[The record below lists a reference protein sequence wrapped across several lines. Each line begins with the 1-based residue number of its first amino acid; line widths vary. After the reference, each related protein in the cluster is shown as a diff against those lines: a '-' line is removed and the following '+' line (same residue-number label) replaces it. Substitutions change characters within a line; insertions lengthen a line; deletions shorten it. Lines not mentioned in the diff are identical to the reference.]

1 MKKQLVAA
9 LAALVL
15 LAGCP
20 AVQPVADIWDT
31 YEANKSTLTERLA
44 SGQMSVEEFN
54 AANKELDRQLMVDLR
69 LWTEDMQERT
79 ATNMPSTGIAWLDL
93 LIGVGGTVAS
103 SIYGTNVVRDRKRKK
118 FGPTYVPGEK
128 KE

>member
-44 SGQMSVEEFN
+44 SGQMSVDEFN

-69 LWTEDMQERT
+69 LWTEEMQERT
-79 ATNMPSTGIAWLDL
+79 ATNMPSTGVAWLDL
-93 LIGVGGTVAS
+93 LIGAGVTVGT
-103 SIYGTNVVRDRKRKK
+103 SIYGTNVIRNGKRRRL
-118 FGPTYVPGEK
+118 GATYVPGEK